1 MKKTKEELL
10 KQYQLLCDFGN
21 AFSALLSSGVDI
33 KINEDTKDT
42 LLLEYVDL
50 DTGTHLGELNYAR
63 IIRSLTG
70 QLMVQNAIDS
80 DIYPISDNLRRTE
93 YDTDGS
99 IIDTVDLNT
108 NGTKK

>member
-10 KQYQLLCDFGN
+10 KQYQLLRDFGN
-21 AFSALLSSGVDI
+21 AFSALLSSGVEL

-42 LLLEYVDL
+42 LLIEYVDL

-63 IIRSLTG
+63 ILRSITG

-80 DIYPISDNLRRTE
+80 DIYPITDSMQRTE
-93 YDTDGS
+93 YETDGS

-108 NGTKK
+108 NGTQK